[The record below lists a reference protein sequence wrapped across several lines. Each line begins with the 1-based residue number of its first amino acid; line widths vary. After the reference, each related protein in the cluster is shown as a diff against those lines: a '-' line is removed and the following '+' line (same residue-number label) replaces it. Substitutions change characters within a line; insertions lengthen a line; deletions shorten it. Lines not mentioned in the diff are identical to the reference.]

1 MPPKNPQPWQVS
13 PLMQQRAQLCVRAAE
28 LRARGLPYRDIA
40 AEIGASSAW
49 DAQKAA
55 EMGASFAPPDNV
67 RTIRKLAEDMI
78 MRGIRTANDLI
89 DDPGPLVVPG
99 FGIVRDDDGSPL
111 PDKTVVSQG
120 ISRLFDGAKQL
131 AALHGANAPRQSV
144 SLVTT
149 MSASEIR
156 AVRDQVIE
164 QAREIG
170 RGTAPPVI
178 PGQAENP
185 DDDGVS

>member
-1 MPPKNPQPWQVS
+1 MPPKNQQPWQVS
-13 PLMQQRAQLCVRAAE
+13 PLMQERAQLCVRAAD
-28 LRARGLPYRDIA
+28 LRARGWPYRDIA
-40 AEIGASSAW
+40 AEIGAGSPW

-78 MRGIRTANDLI
+78 MRGIRTANSLI

-99 FGIVRDDDGSPL
+99 LGIVRDDDGSPL

-120 ISRLFDGAKQL
+120 ISRLYDGAKQL

-149 MSASEIR
+149 MSAAEIR
-156 AVRDQVIE
+156 AVRDQVME

-170 RGTAPPVI
+170 RGTPPVI
-178 PGQAENP
+178 PGQAEDP
-185 DDDGVS
+185 DDGVS

>member
-1 MPPKNPQPWQVS
+1 VTLHKDPQPWQVS
-13 PLMQQRAQLCVRAAE
+13 PLMQARAQLCVRAAD
-28 LRARGLPYRDIA
+28 LRARGWSYRDIA
-40 AEIGASSAW
+40 AEIGAATAR

-78 MRGIRTANDLI
+78 MRGVRAAGDLI
-89 DDPGPLVVPG
+89 DDPGPLVAPG
-99 FGIVRDDDGSPL
+99 IGIVRDDDGNPL
-111 PDKTVVSQG
+111 PDKTVISQG
-120 ISRLFDGAKQL
+120 VARLYDGAKML

-149 MSASEIR
+149 MSAAEIR
-156 AVRDQVIE
+156 AVRDQVME

-170 RGTAPPVI
+170 RGTQQVI
-178 PGQAENP
+178 PGTAEDP
-185 DDDGVS
+185 DGDVP